1 MSQSGFILKVGSLDI
16 IYAKSEDKEFNLK
29 ELQGFVGGLIEYVPN
44 NHELEVIANEEGLL
58 FPDPKFNQL
67 AYYLFG
73 LELVGDVFVF
83 NEIGLQNYLEE
94 HKPELKF
101 MFAGERKTRNYTE
114 EE

>member
-73 LELVGDVFVF
+73 LELVGEVFVF

-101 MFAGERKTRNYTE
+101 MFANYTE